1 MHLTLDLSSKID
13 LHIFMIVL
21 MAFISLH
28 MKHSKGQVKNLS
40 YTLFQ
45 FVILSMLFN
54 TVLDLIGWITIF
66 NGEMGLVSRLFN
78 FNLNSLIYATLSLP
92 ISFWLIYVDYKIYE
106 DEKALRRRFVFYFT
120 PTILQVLLVLYNI
133 NSGFIFSIDPSGTY
147 VRGSGF
153 YIVVLSMYLLPAIA
167 LIMMI
172 KNRKTISTK
181 LIEVILLFWS
191 LPVLSAFL
199 QLMYY
204 GLMITWPVFDLVTIF
219 TYILVEKESLLKDPL
234 TLLNSRRVFEER
246 ANDLIKRRV
255 PFSILMVD
263 LDDFK
268 LINDKHGHEEGD
280 KALKLAATILREAVH
295 GGDFICRYGG
305 DEFVLLVM
313 SDDASEGFVIREKI
327 YETLNSMN
335 EISNKVYALKM
346 SIGVKFYENTS
357 GQSLREKLETVDQLM
372 YAEKMT
378 RKKSE

>member
-1 MHLTLDLSSKID
+1 MQI
-13 LHIFMIVL
+13 
-21 MAFISLH
+21 
-28 MKHSKGQVKNLS
+28 
-40 YTLFQ
+40 
-45 FVILSMLFN
+45 
-54 TVLDLIGWITIF
+54 
-66 NGEMGLVSRLFN
+66 
-78 FNLNSLIYATLSLP
+78 
-92 ISFWLIYVDYKIYE
+92 
-106 DEKALRRRFVFYFT
+106 
-120 PTILQVLLVLYNI
+120 LLVLYNI
-133 NSGFIFSIDPSGTY
+133 NTGFIFSIDSTGSY

-153 YIVVLSMYLLPAIA
+153 YIVVLSMYLLPVIA

-191 LPVLSAFL
+191 LPVVSAFL

-234 TLLNSRRVFEER
+234 TSLNSRRVFEER

-255 PFSILMVD
+255 PFSILIVD

-305 DEFVLLVM
+305 DEFVLLIM
-313 SDDASEGFVIREKI
+313 SNDASEGLVIREKI

-335 EISNKVYALKM
+335 KISNKAYALQM
-346 SIGVKFYENTS
+346 SIGVKYYENTVKE
-357 GQSLREKLETVDQLM
+357 SLRNKLKTVDELM
-372 YAEKMT
+372 YLEKMT
-378 RKKSE
+378 RKNNKPDNE